1 MRFDYYSA
9 TVETD
14 PMTVLKTLSKLGDPT
29 LTKRCD
35 GLARAYRYDAGW
47 EIIHPETGTACKIL
61 AAEGKRPFAFA
72 SSDATDAFTD
82 AIREEW
88 PTRHLVTRMDPCE
101 DFYDESAR
109 LKIRRLMRS
118 VAKERRMHYQVIR
131 SPLDRTAGQTAL
143 LQRLAAVRGRLSL
156 CADQA
161 AAAKWWLSMPMAS
174 VSAEGPMPKA
184 LSTRRTSPLMP
195 GCRHQGRACPL
206 RRARMTSNPLIVA

>member
-1 MRFDYYSA
+1 MVDQLWPNFEKAVSEAGLPIEQLGTELVLGGWSLKNGRMMA
-9 TVETD
+9 TAYAKSDSRRPCVVQPIGGQMASPGEPLQAATPSMAQVD
-14 PMTVLKTLSKLGDPT
+14 L
-29 LTKRCD
+29 
-35 GLARAYRYDAGW
+35 LA
-47 EIIHPETGTACKIL
+47 H
-61 AAEGKRPFAFA
+61 
-72 SSDATDAFTD
+72 
-82 AIREEW
+82 
-88 PTRHLVTRMDPCE
+88 
-101 DFYDESAR
+101 AR
-109 LKIRRLMRS
+109 LQVSYLNGQLGRK
-118 VAKERRMHYQVIR
+118 VAGGR
-131 SPLDRTAGQTAL
+131 AL

>member
-1 MRFDYYSA
+1 MNTELQCGRFRLD
-9 TVETD
+9 
-14 PMTVLKTLSKLGDPT
+14 LSRPRIMAIVNVTPDSFSGDGLGHD
-29 LTKRCD
+29 L
-35 GLARAYRYDAGW
+35 GAALARAEAAVEAG
-47 EIIHPETGTACKIL
+47 
-61 AAEGKRPFAFA
+61 AE
-72 SSDATDAFTD
+72 
-82 AIREEW
+82 
-88 PTRHLVTRMDPCE
+88 L
-101 DFYDESAR
+101 
-109 LKIRRLMRS
+109 
-118 VAKERRMHYQVIR
+118 
-131 SPLDRTAGQTAL
+131 LDIGGAL

>member
-1 MRFDYYSA
+1 RSIRS
-9 TVETD
+9 
-14 PMTVLKTLSKLGDPT
+14 LSISRKART
-29 LTKRCD
+29 LTQSELGVYHLD
-35 GLARAYRYDAGW
+35 ELPELPIQHTDVLVVGGGAGGFSAATTAAYHGLDV
-47 EIIHPETGTACKIL
+47 IL
-61 AAEGKRPFAFA
+61 AEQSGACGGATSRSGGWAWTPGTSLAKAEGV
-72 SSDATDAFTD
+72 DEDV
-82 AIREEW
+82 EEF
-88 PTRHLVTRMDPCE
+88 R
-101 DFYDESAR
+101 
-109 LKIRRLMRS
+109 
-118 VAKERRMHYQVIR
+118 
-131 SPLDRTAGQTAL
+131 AL

>member
-1 MRFDYYSA
+1 MLISA
-9 TVETD
+9 AT
-14 PMTVLKTLSKLGDPT
+14 
-29 LTKRCD
+29 
-35 GLARAYRYDAGW
+35 W
-47 EIIHPETGTACKIL
+47 EIG
-61 AAEGKRPFAFA
+61 
-72 SSDATDAFTD
+72 
-82 AIREEW
+82 
-88 PTRHLVTRMDPCE
+88 LVLHRSTNQLGGLRRVRGVLCGECSFLVLPC
-101 DFYDESAR
+101 FR
-109 LKIRRLMRS
+109 GCG
-118 VAKERRMHYQVIR
+118 
-131 SPLDRTAGQTAL
+131 PLQGCRDGVPVVDVHDRVRAL

>member
-1 MRFDYYSA
+1 MRAETFADHYSQA
-9 TVETD
+9 RLFYRSQTISEQAHIASSFVFE
-14 PMTVLKTLSKLGDPT
+14 LSKVAQLDQVPGRMVANLRNVDED
-29 LTKRCD
+29 LASRVAD
-35 GLARAYRYDAGW
+35 GLAIDLPKKTPAAKEPIDMPPSDALS
-47 EIIHPETGTACKIL
+47 IHKNMLATLEGRKVGILIADGSDADEL
-61 AAEGKRPFAFA
+61 AA
-72 SSDATDAFTD
+72 
-82 AIREEW
+82 I
-88 PTRHLVTRMDPCE
+88 VT
-101 DFYDESAR
+101 A
-109 LKIRRLMRS
+109 
-118 VAKERRMHYQVIR
+118 
-131 SPLDRTAGQTAL
+131 AL